1 MDAGGPA
8 APSAPL
14 GQFLL
19 DVEHALVTRGAE
31 RADLRVK
38 IFLHG
43 EQSKAIGDLPVDR
56 QIAVLRERRTCA
68 GKCKCRCDTERWG
81 KNAPSCHW
89 LASWLRNCPRHK
101 NNYRLR
107 LSPGTGAGL

>member
-8 APSAPL
+8 ATAAPF

-19 DVEHALVTRGAE
+19 DVEHGLVASGAK

-43 EQSKAIGDLPVDR
+43 EQSKAIGDLPVDH
-56 QIAVLRERRTCA
+56 QFAALRER
-68 GKCKCRCDTERWG
+68 
-81 KNAPSCHW
+81 
-89 LASWLRNCPRHK
+89 
-101 NNYRLR
+101 
-107 LSPGTGAGL
+107 